1 MESEEDPLEIFAKY
15 RDLEI
20 RFKGKPDE
28 VIRSLL
34 RLIQQILPTY
44 DLASKLVLTV
54 DLEDLLENVK
64 GIIAFTPEGP
74 VVTIPKEKISGER
87 DAILLHLIKT
97 YIGYKTGKLEK
108 DTLATSEITSLTGGK
123 SSSVGARLS
132 ELVSSGWIERVGRGE
147 YRITTLGVKNFIDDV
162 LPKIK
167 SEERI

>member
-1 MESEEDPLEIFAKY
+1 MESEEELLEVVAKY

-20 RFKGKPDE
+20 KFKGKPDE

-34 RLIQQILPTY
+34 RFIQQTLPTY
-44 DLASKLVLTV
+44 DLASKLTLTV
-54 DLEDLLENVK
+54 DLEDLLDSVK

-74 VVTIPKEKISGER
+74 VVTIPKEKIGGER

-97 YIGYKTGKLEK
+97 YIGYKTGRLEK
-108 DTLATSEITSLTGGK
+108 DTLATSEIASLTGGK

-132 ELVSSGWIERVGRGE
+132 ELVSSGWTERVGRGE
-147 YRITTLGVKNFIDDV
+147 YRITTLGVKNFIDEV

-167 SEERI
+167 SEERA

>member
-1 MESEEDPLEIFAKY
+1 MESEEDLLEIFAKY

-147 YRITTLGVKNFIDDV
+147 YRITTLGVKNFIDEV

-167 SEERI
+167 SEERA

>member
-132 ELVSSGWIERVGRGE
+132 ELVSSGLIERVGRGE

>member
-1 MESEEDPLEIFAKY
+1 MESEEDLLEIFAKY

-44 DLASKLVLTV
+44 DLASKLILTV
-54 DLEDLLENVK
+54 NLEDLLENVK

-74 VVTIPKEKISGER
+74 VVTIPKEKLSGER

-147 YRITTLGVKNFIDDV
+147 YRITTLGVKNFIDEV

>member
-1 MESEEDPLEIFAKY
+1 MESEEDLLEIFAKY

-147 YRITTLGVKNFIDDV
+147 YRITTLGVKNFIDEV